1 MHAIACPAL
10 WVHMNA
16 RNLFVN
22 AFALFSA
29 CMLGLAAGAIW
40 MVATLYL
47 RQPLP
52 WLALPIGALLAWA
65 IRLGVRPPGP
75 GTALLAAL
83 ATVLA
88 SIYVSVLIAAANIAG
103 DLGMGLIDALRT
115 SGAGMLWQLAHL
127 ALTPVDIGWFIAGAV
142 LAATLALRRRSPPP

>member
-1 MHAIACPAL
+1 MS
-10 WVHMNA
+10 A
-16 RNLFVN
+16 RNVFVN

-52 WLALPIGALLAWA
+52 WLALPIGALLAWT

-75 GTALLAAL
+75 GAALLAAL
-83 ATVLA
+83 ATALA
-88 SIYVSVLIAAANIAG
+88 AVYVSVLIAAANIAG

-127 ALTPVDIGWFIAGAV
+127 ALTAVDIGWFIAGAV
-142 LAATLALRRRSPPP
+142 LAAVLAWRRPRRRPPLQ

>member
-1 MHAIACPAL
+1 MS
-10 WVHMNA
+10 A
-16 RNLFVN
+16 RNVFVN

-29 CMLGLAAGAIW
+29 CMLGLAASAIW

-52 WLALPIGALLAWA
+52 WLALPIGALLAWT

-75 GTALLAAL
+75 GAALLAAL
-83 ATVLA
+83 ATALA
-88 SIYVSVLIAAANIAG
+88 AVYVSVLIAAANIAG

-127 ALTPVDIGWFIAGAV
+127 ALTAVDIGWFIAGTVLAAV
-142 LAATLALRRRSPPP
+142 LAWRRPRRRPPPQ

>member
-1 MHAIACPAL
+1 MS
-10 WVHMNA
+10 A
-16 RNLFVN
+16 RNLFSN

-29 CMLGLAAGAIW
+29 VMLGLAAGAIW

-52 WLALPIGALLAWA
+52 WLALPIGALLAWT

-75 GTALLAAL
+75 GAALLSALATALAAL
-83 ATVLA
+83 
-88 SIYVSVLIAAANIAG
+88 YVSVLIAAANIAG

-127 ALTPVDIGWFIAGAV
+127 AVTLVDIGWFIAGAV
-142 LAATLALRRRSPPP
+142 LAAMLALRPRRRQPPQP

>member
-1 MHAIACPAL
+1 MS
-10 WVHMNA
+10 A

-29 CMLGLAAGAIW
+29 VMLGLAAGAIW

-52 WLALPIGALLAWA
+52 WLALPIGALLAWT

-75 GTALLAAL
+75 GAALLAAL
-83 ATVLA
+83 ATALA
-88 SIYVSVLIAAANIAG
+88 AIYVCVLVAAANIAG
-103 DLGMGLIDALRT
+103 DMGLGLIDALRT

-127 ALTPVDIGWFIAGAV
+127 ALTPVNAGWFIAGCV
-142 LAATLALRRRSPPP
+142 LSAMIALRPARPRLPPQ

>member
-1 MHAIACPAL
+1 MS
-10 WVHMNA
+10 A
-16 RNLFVN
+16 RNVFVN
-22 AFALFSA
+22 AFTLFSA

-52 WLALPIGALLAWA
+52 WLALPVGALLAWA

-75 GTALLAAL
+75 GAALLAAL

-127 ALTPVDIGWFIAGAV
+127 ALAPVDIGWFIAGAV

>member
-1 MHAIACPAL
+1 MS
-10 WVHMNA
+10 A

-29 CMLGLAAGAIW
+29 VMLGLAAGAIW

-52 WLALPIGALLAWA
+52 WLALPIGALLAWT

-75 GTALLAAL
+75 GAALLAAL
-83 ATVLA
+83 ATALA
-88 SIYVSVLIAAANIAG
+88 ALYVSVLIAAANIAG

-127 ALTPVDIGWFIAGAV
+127 AVTLLDIGWFIAGAV
-142 LAATLALRRRSPPP
+142 LAALLALRPRRRRPSPP

>member
-1 MHAIACPAL
+1 MS
-10 WVHMNA
+10 A

-29 CMLGLAAGAIW
+29 VMLGLAAGAIW

-47 RQPLP
+47 RQALP
-52 WLALPIGALLAWA
+52 WLALPIGALLAWT

-75 GTALLAAL
+75 GAALLAAL
-83 ATVLA
+83 ATALA
-88 SIYVSVLIAAANIAG
+88 AIYVSVLVAAANIAG

-127 ALTPVDIGWFIAGAV
+127 ALTLVDIGWFIAGAV
-142 LAATLALRRRSPPP
+142 LAAVLALRPLRRRSPPQ